1 MSIYAD
7 RVNQPVTSPGTGP
20 LTFGSTPA
28 AGYQTFLS
36 AFGSGTTTVAYC
48 IADQSGN
55 NWEVGAGSYNGT
67 TNVLTRPGSP
77 LASSNSGSTVNFSS
91 GIQDVFCTAPAKYLD
106 TFTSTNQGTVPAS
119 GGGTTTFLR
128 ADGTFTAPPAATPAS
143 PTTSVQYNNAGSF
156 GADASFTWT
165 PTQLTIGPAA
175 STITVATVAPT
186 SVQAASNIVIKSS
199 NAAATNGVG
208 GNLSFFSG
216 SGLGTG
222 NAGKITFL
230 GGSSPS
236 GAGASVSITGGNG
249 GAFGGDF
256 IASAGSGFGTNGSGG
271 GFNLTA
277 GNSKGTGTAGS
288 YNIVAGNN
296 LTVGGAAGG
305 DVNLTAGIGG
315 NGAGLSGSLYLNSTI
330 NTALQI
336 TDDNVNQQIGF
347 FNATPVAKPA
357 PTASGTQAVLSGVVT
372 ALNSLGLVD
381 SAALTN
387 ASTLTAA
394 GSDTQVQYNAAGVF
408 GANSNFTYVAGT
420 NTLTL
425 GTLTSP
431 SGGLTIT
438 PFAPAAGTAPVALSI
453 TGAASQDA
461 NNGGAINITGGAALT
476 PSTGVGG
483 LVVLKGG
490 AATSAPGGGFS
501 MTAGNGTS
509 GGGFT
514 MTSGAG
520 SSAASGGFT
529 IGSGGGGFG
538 SGNFSF
544 GTSAG
549 GAGGNSGNQSFS
561 TGSSALLSG
570 TTGSFNFTTGAQT
583 NGGTSG
589 SFNVNLGT
597 SATGTGGSIILRPGN
612 GVTKGS
618 TRLRS
623 SLATDVI
630 QITDNGTNQIGFFA
644 ATPVVKQSTSVT
656 GAAYIAGPTVGVFHT
671 DDTYGG
677 YTIGQI
683 VAALQAYGLLT

>member
-20 LTFGSTPA
+20 LTFASIPA

-106 TFTSTNQGTVPAS
+106 TFTSSNQGAVPAS
-119 GGGTTTFLR
+119 GGGTANFLR
-128 ADGTFTAPPAATPAS
+128 ADGSFAVPPVTTP
-143 PTTSVQYNNAGSF
+143 
-156 GADASFTWT
+156 
-165 PTQLTIGPAA
+165 
-175 STITVATVAPT
+175 
-186 SVQAASNIVIKSS
+186 
-199 NAAATNGVG
+199 
-208 GNLSFFSG
+208 
-216 SGLGTG
+216 
-222 NAGKITFL
+222 
-230 GGSSPS
+230 
-236 GAGASVSITGGNG
+236 
-249 GAFGGDF
+249 
-256 IASAGSGFGTNGSGG
+256 
-271 GFNLTA
+271 
-277 GNSKGTGTAGS
+277 
-288 YNIVAGNN
+288 
-296 LTVGGAAGG
+296 
-305 DVNLTAGIGG
+305 
-315 NGAGLSGSLYLNSTI
+315 
-330 NTALQI
+330 
-336 TDDNVNQQIGF
+336 
-347 FNATPVAKPA
+347 
-357 PTASGTQAVLSGVVT
+357 
-372 ALNSLGLVD
+372 
-381 SAALTN
+381 
-387 ASTLTAA
+387 A

-438 PFAPAAGTAPVALSI
+438 PFAPAAGTAPSALNLN
-453 TGAASQDA
+453 GAASQDA

-490 AATSAPGGGFS
+490 AAASASGGGFS

-561 TGSSALLSG
+561 TGSSSLLSG

-589 SFNVNLGT
+589 SFTVNLGT
-597 SATGTGGSIILRPGN
+597 SATGIGGSIILRPGS
-612 GVTKGS
+612 GATKGS

-656 GAAYIAGPTVGVFHT
+656 GATYIAGPTVGVFHT